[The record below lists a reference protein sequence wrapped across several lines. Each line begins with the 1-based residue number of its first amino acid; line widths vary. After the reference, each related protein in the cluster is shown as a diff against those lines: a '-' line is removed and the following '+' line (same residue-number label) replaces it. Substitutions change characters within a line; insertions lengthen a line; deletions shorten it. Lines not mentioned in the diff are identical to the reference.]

1 MASAVA
7 KRKGKRKEEKNK
19 SLKDVEQAMNKINFG
34 DNVSGENTSEGM
46 VDTYFSYMAKM
57 ISNLPEGVR
66 KQRLMMQ
73 LEEEKIAAT
82 ESMVAFKKQLVARV
96 GGVQKMRFDEGDQS
110 PLVGEDATYMQDQL
124 DHLGLALHLVRLH
137 HLFPTIQADLL
148 VRAVLEA
155 HLHLDLQLL
164 LESP

>member
-19 SLKDVEQAMNKINFG
+19 SLRDVEQALSKINFG
-34 DNVSGENTSEGM
+34 DNACGENTSEGM

-57 ISNLPEGVR
+57 ISSLPEGVR

-82 ESMVAFKKQLVARV
+82 ESVVV
-96 GGVQKMRFDEGDQS
+96 G
-110 PLVGEDATYMQDQL
+110 
-124 DHLGLALHLVRLH
+124 
-137 HLFPTIQADLL
+137 
-148 VRAVLEA
+148 
-155 HLHLDLQLL
+155 
-164 LESP
+164 

>member
-7 KRKGKRKEEKNK
+7 KTKGKRKEEKNK

-57 ISNLPEGVR
+57 ISSLPEGVR

-73 LEEEKIAAT
+73 LDPSASTMTVTASIFPMALMFLEPIGHIDTSSSFQSLADEFCPQT
-82 ESMVAFKKQLVARV
+82 ENF
-96 GGVQKMRFDEGDQS
+96 
-110 PLVGEDATYMQDQL
+110 
-124 DHLGLALHLVRLH
+124 
-137 HLFPTIQADLL
+137 
-148 VRAVLEA
+148 
-155 HLHLDLQLL
+155 
-164 LESP
+164 